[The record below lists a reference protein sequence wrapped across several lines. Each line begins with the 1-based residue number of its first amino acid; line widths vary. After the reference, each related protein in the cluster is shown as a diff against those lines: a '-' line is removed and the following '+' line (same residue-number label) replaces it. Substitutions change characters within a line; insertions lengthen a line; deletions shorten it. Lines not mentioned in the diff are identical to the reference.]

1 MAALRGNN
9 RSVGGVTLKRWR
21 LGVLQ
26 FTHPGF
32 RDIEPFR
39 LAAEALTDKI
49 IPLRN
54 LTIAAAGVRVKGDDQ
69 LLIFTSY
76 AEATGTSLGPSALL
90 DRSCPAGPAGPAAWG
105 CERPGNDP
113 GAVSDGTG
121 SARLE
126 HAKTRDESSCR
137 SQYSDRLRKVARPG
151 RAA

>member
-21 LGVLQ
+21 LGSPVHAPWLS
-26 FTHPGF
+26 
-32 RDIEPFR
+32 DIEPFR

-69 LLIFTSY
+69 LLILTSY

-90 DRSCPAGPAGPAAWG
+90 DRSCPAGPAGPAWG
-105 CERPGNDP
+105 CGKA
-113 GAVSDGTG
+113 G
-121 SARLE
+121 
-126 HAKTRDESSCR
+126 K
-137 SQYSDRLRKVARPG
+137 
-151 RAA
+151 